1 MDRFD
6 ALSWSGS
13 HPFPH
18 DRRAALRGVEGG
30 SSDRFR
36 QRTGKRLATSWAGR
50 TEYDS
55 LI

>member
-1 MDRFD
+1 MDGPN
-6 ALSWSGS
+6 ALNWSGS
-13 HPFPH
+13 RPFPQ

-30 SSDRFR
+30 SSDRLR
-36 QRTGKRLATSWAGR
+36 QRTGKRLATSWAGK